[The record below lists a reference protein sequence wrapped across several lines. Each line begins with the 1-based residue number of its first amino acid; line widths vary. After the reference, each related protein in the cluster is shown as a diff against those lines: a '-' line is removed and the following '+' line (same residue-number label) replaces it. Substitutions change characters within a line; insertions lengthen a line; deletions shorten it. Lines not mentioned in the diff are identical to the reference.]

1 MSKMV
6 SEYNIVTIYNIVS
19 SAFVIYADFESNLK
33 EFQIR
38 NRNTA
43 DLSCT
48 NEEHIAGIYGY
59 KVVCIDGRFSEPV

>member
-6 SEYNIVTIYNIVS
+6 SEYNIVTQILCR
-19 SAFVIYADFESNLK
+19 FESNLK
-33 EFQIR
+33 EFQTR

-48 NEEHIAGIYGY
+48 DEEHIAGIYAY

>member
-6 SEYNIVTIYNIVS
+6 SEYNIVTIKKSFERFCNLCR
-19 SAFVIYADFESNLK
+19 FESNLK
-33 EFQIR
+33 EFQTR

-48 NEEHIAGIYGY
+48 DEEHIADIYGY